1 MGEDGQSDAEAQ
13 PEPSMTAPIPPAL
26 SAEEWAKRVIEV
38 SPNVAMHED
47 RDGWLSLSAFGHGE
61 DVEAR
66 HAVAALAL
74 HGQDFGFTR
83 EDVDAVAR
91 AAAEIQSNLSRI
103 PTDIAS
109 SFTATQ
115 SYAHYD
121 AGMRHSRDAAI
132 LRSLAARINA
142 LLPPEGT

>member
-1 MGEDGQSDAEAQ
+1 
-13 PEPSMTAPIPPAL
+13 MTAPIPPAL
-26 SAEEWAKRVIEV
+26 SAEEWEKFQRWQKEDGSRWIADGYDSQLFHESASRIE
-38 SPNVAMHED
+38 SPERQHH
-47 RDGWLSLSAFGHGE
+47 W
-61 DVEAR
+61 
-66 HAVAALAL
+66 VAALCL